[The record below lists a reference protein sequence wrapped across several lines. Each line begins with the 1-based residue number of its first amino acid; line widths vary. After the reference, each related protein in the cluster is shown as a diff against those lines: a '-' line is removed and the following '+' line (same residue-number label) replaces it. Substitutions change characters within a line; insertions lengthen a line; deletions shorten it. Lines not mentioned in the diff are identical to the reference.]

1 MLLNHKINLRIPR
14 ASNLV
19 DLKLLLISSQE
30 KQKISELLSIEK
42 FKKENYLEEYLKLL
56 RLLGF
61 IQENKYLFL
70 LTNKGKDIKFKI
82 SKTSELT
89 EDDKKVLREE
99 FSHLDI
105 VKIFLRNVF
114 YFDELKKNYPNEECL
129 TKEDIKERYLKYREL
144 NDAVAE
150 RESRIIY
157 NWLLGLEVI
166 EPLQILDNKNKGFN
180 VCYHMIGRDL
190 DFDEFSKKIKSTIFN
205 ALKDNRQKS
214 EWIEIPK
221 VGNLFCIQNNIS
233 KKQFKKFFIEYV
245 IKNPFNLQLSTG
257 SLLRKEVEVEGIEM
271 NNKLYFYVKL
281 T

>member
-1 MLLNHKINLRIPR
+1 MNHKINLRIPR

-19 DLKLLLISSQE
+19 DLKLLLINSQE

-61 IQENKYLFL
+61 IQEDKYLFL

-89 EDDKKVLREE
+89 EDDKKILKEE
-99 FSHLDI
+99 FSQLDI
-105 VKIFLRNVF
+105 VKIFLKNVF
-114 YFDELKKNYPNEECL
+114 YFDVHKNNFPNEECL
-129 TKEDIKERYLKYREL
+129 TKEDIKGRYLKYREL

-157 NWLLGLEVI
+157 NWLLGLELI

-180 VCYHMIGRDL
+180 VCYHIIGKDL

-214 EWIEIPK
+214 EWVEIPK

-245 IKNPFNLQLSTG
+245 IKNPLNLQLSTG
-257 SLLRKEVEVEGIEM
+257 SLLRKEVEIEGIEM